1 MSNHQRRAAGLLLV
15 LAAGALVGVAH
26 VTQRSELIGGYENG
40 AANYYGALP
49 PVYGPVTVTQTVV
62 PRTSVIVPICDR
74 LGCYQMNAC
83 VDRFDFQTEYGGCEV
98 YRDWTQR
105 MGYCN
110 DDKDAFGVKASMA
123 CPVSCDSC
131 ALGMCFTPSN
141 NEMIACDGDGQ
152 VFKFCS
158 LFSSTAIVMGMRCN
172 KRFVCV
178 RIRGTCICVYVYVY
192 VCFVCVRVCVCV
204 SLSVSL

>member
-141 NEMIACDGDGQ
+141 NDMIACDGDGQ

-158 LFSSTAIVMGMRCN
+158 LFSSSGCDSDGHAM
-172 KRFVCV
+172 
-178 RIRGTCICVYVYVY
+178 
-192 VCFVCVRVCVCV
+192 
-204 SLSVSL
+204 